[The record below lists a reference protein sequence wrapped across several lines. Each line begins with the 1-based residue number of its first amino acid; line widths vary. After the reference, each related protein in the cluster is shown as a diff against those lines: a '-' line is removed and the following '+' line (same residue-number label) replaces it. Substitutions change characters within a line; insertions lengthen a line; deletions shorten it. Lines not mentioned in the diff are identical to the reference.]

1 MTTTILHID
10 ASARHDGS
18 VTRSLSARII
28 DQLKTRHG
36 DVSIIRRDL
45 AEGVPFVDEAFT
57 AAINKA
63 PEDRTVAEAASLVVS
78 DALVSELQAA
88 DIVVIGA
95 PIYNFGVPAAFKAW
109 FDQAAR
115 VGITFR
121 YTKNG
126 PSGCSRE
133 RRLMS
138 PWPPA
143 APNWAP
149 TLILHPAGCATRSA
163 SLASKMST
171 SSAPDASWP
180 MTMRWLT
187 PKRTSTASPPDPPLR
202 LPVWMVT
209 FP

>member
-45 AEGVPFVDEAFT
+45 AQGVPFVDEAFT

-78 DALVSELQAA
+78 DALVAELQAA

-115 VGITFR
+115 VGVTFR
-121 YTKNG
+121 YTENG
-126 PSGCSRE
+126 PVGLLEGKKAYVAMASGGTKLGSDIDFASGWLRHALGFIGIDDVDIIGAGRVMADDDAVADAE
-133 RRLMS
+133 KDIDRI
-138 PWPPA
+138 A
-143 APNWAP
+143 A
-149 TLILHPAGCATRSA
+149 
-163 SLASKMST
+163 
-171 SSAPDASWP
+171 
-180 MTMRWLT
+180 
-187 PKRTSTASPPDPPLR
+187 
-202 LPVWMVT
+202 
-209 FP
+209 